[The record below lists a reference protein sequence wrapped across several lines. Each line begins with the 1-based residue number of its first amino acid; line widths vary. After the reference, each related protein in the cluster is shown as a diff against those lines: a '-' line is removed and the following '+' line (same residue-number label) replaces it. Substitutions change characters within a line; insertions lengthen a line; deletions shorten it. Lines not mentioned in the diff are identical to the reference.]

1 MVIDFVSVTLILLIG
16 SLTGFFSGFL
26 GVGGGFILVPLLI
39 FMEVPAHEAIGS
51 SLAYIVFIGITGA
64 IQHYRQKNCSI
75 KTALAMLCGGVIT
88 AQIGAIA
95 TSYLSSNI
103 LETLLA
109 LILLGTAVR
118 MMVIKDE
125 ETTSDSEVCKINVPI
140 SILIGSVAGF
150 LSGLLGVG
158 GGFILVPLMVL
169 ILKVPIHIAVG
180 TSLVGVIG
188 LAASGA
194 MRHWMMGNVDL
205 LLVGI
210 LAIGG
215 VISSQLGAKATKR
228 ANAKQLRYIFCTVL
242 FLFAITLL
250 IPVLLSK

>member
-1 MVIDFVSVTLILLIG
+1 LILLIG

-39 FMEVPAHEAIGS
+39 FMGVPAHEAIGS

-64 IQHYRQKNCSI
+64 FQHYRQKNCNI
-75 KTALAMLCGGVIT
+75 RIALVMLCGGVIT

-103 LETLLA
+103 LEIFLA
-109 LILLGTAVR
+109 IILLGTAFR
-118 MMVIKDE
+118 MMVIKDK
-125 ETTSDSEVCKINVPI
+125 ETASDNEVCKINVPMA
-140 SILIGSVAGF
+140 ILIGSVAGF

-158 GGFILVPLMVL
+158 GGFILVPLTVL
-169 ILKVPIHIAVG
+169 ILKIPIHIAVG
-180 TSLVGVIG
+180 TSLVNVMG

-194 MRHWMMGNVDL
+194 VRHWMMGNVNL

-210 LAIGG
+210 LVIGG
-215 VISSQLGAKATKR
+215 VISSQLGAMVTKR

-250 IPVLLSK
+250 IPVLLYK